1 MHRTS
6 KKPTVPS
13 ATTITDQE
21 LPGLYKAANKAS
33 LDAQRTYYLCL
44 MLYLILLIC
53 AGGVAF
59 WFSAFVAGAI
69 VSAIL
74 FFLTLSI
81 LITLRV
87 TRPDD
92 IWYNGRAVA
101 ESVKTRS
108 WRWMMR
114 TEPYEET
121 EPTMVSKQF
130 INDLKVILKQNRA
143 LAGKLPTEEYMKEP
157 ISECMNKIR
166 AMSIAERLNIY
177 ETDRIQ
183 DQANWYSKKAI
194 FNKKRSRLWFWISVV
209 LHAVAIIMLLL
220 RIRTPSLALPVTV
233 VATAASAVL
242 TWLQA
247 KKHNELSSSYSL
259 TAHEIVLIKGEAISI
274 SNEREL
280 SDFVLDT
287 ESAFSREH
295 TQWVARKND

>member
-1 MHRTS
+1 M
-6 KKPTVPS
+6 
-13 ATTITDQE
+13 ITDQE
-21 LPGLYKAANKAS
+21 LPGLYKAADKAS
-33 LDAQRTYYLCL
+33 LDAQRSYYLCL
-44 MLYLILLIC
+44 MLYLTLLVGA
-53 AGGVAF
+53 AGVSFFFG
-59 WFSAFVAGAI
+59 AFVAGAI
-69 VSAIL
+69 TSAIL
-74 FFLTLSI
+74 FLLTLGI
-81 LITLRV
+81 LISLRV

-92 IWYNGRAVA
+92 VWYNGRAVA

-121 EPTMVSKQF
+121 DPTVVSKQF
-130 INDLKVILKQNRA
+130 INDLKAILKQNRT
-143 LAGKLPTEEYMKEP
+143 LAGKLPTKEYMKEP
-157 ISECMNKIR
+157 ISDCMNKIR
-166 AMSIAERLNIY
+166 AMSICERLSIY
-177 ETDRIQ
+177 KTDRIQ
-183 DQANWYSKKAI
+183 NQADWYSKKAI

-220 RIRTPSLALPVTV
+220 RIRTPSLSLPVTV

-274 SNEREL
+274 NSERDL